1 MRIGVFC
8 PNWVGDGVMAL
19 PFFNVLRGKYPD
31 AVILAICKSWVVPV
45 FQNHPTIDEIVSFR
59 KKDLTGLRSTRNVGR
74 SLAAL
79 DLDSFYLLSD
89 SYRAA
94 FLAKRSEAPKR
105 IGYIGQGRSPLL
117 TYGKNKPKDP
127 LHRYQYYLNL
137 LGKENINHPRGPGI
151 HLLDSEIN
159 WAKEELSQLGLTG
172 AAAFFPFSVATSRTI
187 PQLKSLEII
196 EKIGS
201 PIIIFGGKSDL
212 EEGEILQSASNRQNV
227 RSVAGHYSLRNSMA
241 LISQCNGAIAV
252 DSGLGH
258 ISANLNVSTIS
269 LFGAGNPSS
278 TAPLGSQT
286 KVIWEKVHCSPCLKN
301 QCYNLNEPLMCL
313 EQIEASSIL
322 NALDKI

>member
-1 MRIGVFC
+1 M
-8 PNWVGDGVMAL
+8 
-19 PFFNVLRGKYPD
+19 
-31 AVILAICKSWVVPV
+31 
-45 FQNHPTIDEIVSFR
+45 
-59 KKDLTGLRSTRNVGR
+59 
-74 SLAAL
+74 
-79 DLDSFYLLSD
+79 
-89 SYRAA
+89 
-94 FLAKRSEAPKR
+94 
-105 IGYIGQGRSPLL
+105 
-117 TYGKNKPKDP
+117 
-127 LHRYQYYLNL
+127 
-137 LGKENINHPRGPGI
+137 
-151 HLLDSEIN
+151 DSEIN